1 MINEKTYD
9 LIEKQ
14 GLTRT
19 AIEFNR
25 DMRHNLMILVG
36 VLGKMEN
43 DKRVQEQKQRQINEI
58 KGFLDKSRNLDILLV
73 EHSNIAEDNDE
84 YLSHILKNIKEI
96 KQVSNNIPFQHEPT
110 SGVMMRQSLLELEMH
125 EAGKVSYDYDYTET
139 QFENMVR
146 YYISLKEK
154 KPVYVVFD
162 WGFKDIVT
170 EQNLNLKITGSE
182 DDVND
187 IIRYCKGLD
196 NKEYPL
202 LEILDYVTPSERV
215 MNGVKEIHYQ
225 LIGDKLQ
232 EVYDLLSEQSGHDTH
247 KDLDKL
253 IPDLI
258 FPIFKQHDNIVY
270 CNRLKK

>member
-1 MINEKTYD
+1 
-9 LIEKQ
+9 
-14 GLTRT
+14 
-19 AIEFNR
+19 
-25 DMRHNLMILVG
+25 
-36 VLGKMEN
+36 
-43 DKRVQEQKQRQINEI
+43 
-58 KGFLDKSRNLDILLV
+58 
-73 EHSNIAEDNDE
+73 
-84 YLSHILKNIKEI
+84 
-96 KQVSNNIPFQHEPT
+96 
-110 SGVMMRQSLLELEMH
+110 MRQSLLELEMH

-196 NKEYPL
+196 NKEY
-202 LEILDYVTPSERV
+202 VTPSERV